1 MPWPVPLPKCPTFL
15 YPVTYPASPASL
27 IFNLKQAQETARA
40 IKAELARHGVRVELD
55 AGSERLGKQIRNA
68 EQAKIPVVGIIG
80 AKVSGGGKRGS
91 ESRWRWIIILLL
103 WA

>member
-1 MPWPVPLPKCPTFL
+1 MPLALSFFHL
-15 YPVTYPASPASL
+15 
-27 IFNLKQAQETARA
+27 NQAQETARA
-40 IKAELARHGVRVELD
+40 IKTELARHGVRVELD

-91 ESRWRWIIILLL
+91 EFTWRWIIILLL
-103 WA
+103 WAW